1 MQDAKT
7 EDFDIVEMLKNELAA
22 KEVDD
27 LHIDN

>member
-7 EDFDIVEMLKNELAA
+7 EDFDVVEMLKNELAA

>member
-1 MQDAKT
+1 MQDAKI
-7 EDFDIVEMLKNELAA
+7 EDFDVVEMLKNELAA

>member
-7 EDFDIVEMLKNELAA
+7 EDFDVVEMLKNELAA
-22 KEVDD
+22 KEEDD